1 LGLDATVGT
10 MSGGERRRVAL
21 AALLVRES
29 DLLILDEPTNHLDV
43 AGVDWLARHLLTRR
57 GALVVVTPDR
67 WFLDA
72 VCTGPWGVGDQA
84 VRAYG
89 GGYAAGP
96 PARAERARVAAAA
109 EARRQNL
116 LRKEIA

>member
-1 LGLDATVGT
+1 

-43 AGVDWLARHLLTRR
+43 AGVDWLARHLLARR
-57 GALVVVTPDR
+57 GALVVVTHDR

-72 VCTGPWGVGDQA
+72 LCTATWEVVDEGVQI
-84 VRAYG
+84 YE
-89 GGYAAGP
+89 GGYAAWTLAP
-96 PARAERARVAAAA
+96 AERQRAAAA
-109 EARRQNL
+109 VGAQIGSASCTVR
-116 LRKEIA
+116 